1 MSKVEPMVKGARE
14 FIQRKRGN
22 NIDTAY
28 EDYLEKV
35 CTLME
40 DSETFVLSNEVQDA
54 LDQICN
60 SDGFAL
66 PRIEDIRLPHNPMV
80 VQTRRRDWDDKIMR
94 LRSSREDA
102 PMEPLGVSVYLEA
115 DISTSTA
122 LLAVTLM
129 EFTHPDDSERQL
141 YMGTDNAALILD
153 LDSPYTEDLS
163 DDKVLLIVTEMYAED
178 GTRDVVISSPFARSE
193 LEEKKQ
199 HIISEG
205 YKPLYVIVMTMPKE
219 LKTSYRARFLERCR
233 DHEETRDAYM
243 ELSHLGFTCSV
254 IAAMRAF
261 AFTLVRTGVTHA
273 PMQTTAIEKR
283 RSPTGKVTKRPR
295 KYNFTTVVLNAVE
308 QVRGRSIEPIEHR
321 SAHLVR
327 GHFKQRK
334 NGLFWWNPF
343 VRGRGALNKREA
355 YEVTTLED
363 GDE

>member
-1 MSKVEPMVKGARE
+1 MSKVEPMVKMARE
-14 FIQRKRGN
+14 YAQRKRN
-22 NIDTAY
+22 KNVATTY
-28 EDYLEKV
+28 ESLLERV
-35 CTLME
+35 CELME
-40 DSETFVLSNEVQDA
+40 GAETFVLSNEVQDA

-66 PRIEDIRLPHNPMV
+66 PRIEDIRLPHAPMV
-80 VQTRRRDWDDKIMR
+80 VQTRRRDWNDKIMR

-102 PMEPLGVSVYLEA
+102 PMEPLGTSIYL
-115 DISTSTA
+115 DVLDTA

-129 EFTHPDDSERQL
+129 EFTHPNDPERQL
-141 YMGTDNAALILD
+141 YMVVDNMSLIID
-153 LDSPYTEDLS
+153 LDSSYITRPRIS
-163 DDKVLLIVTEMYAED
+163 DDKVLRIVTEMHAED
-178 GTRDVVISSPFARSE
+178 KPRDVVVSSPFARSE

-199 HIISEG
+199 LIVSEG
-205 YKPLYVIVMTMPKE
+205 HKPLYAIVMTMPEE
-219 LKTSYRARFLERCR
+219 LETSYRASFLAQYQNS
-233 DHEETRDAYM
+233 EESRESFM
-243 ELSHLGFTCSV
+243 EISHLADECSM
-254 IAAMRAF
+254 IAVLRTF

-334 NGLFWWNPF
+334 SGLFWWNPF
-343 VRGRGALNKREA
+343 VRGRGKLNKREA

-363 GDE
+363 NDE